1 MFTFYVVYY
10 ISVNQDELNH
20 LRAEMLGGNNSGLS
34 KIFESCAEY
43 CIRGLMKKTNIT
55 KEDAEDILIES
66 VMNFREKL
74 IDKRLSYITNIKAYI
89 FKTCYNMYLAR
100 IETEKRWRR
109 KMSDIERFYYDTD
122 MSDKG
127 DFDHERMNATKH
139 AWSQL
144 SEKCRDIISYFYID
158 KLSMTEIAELLN
170 LGNADVAKT
179 SKSRCYKKFV
189 IEAKSYLNI
198 QK

>member
-1 MFTFYVVYY
+1 MFTLCLIYY
-10 ISVNQDELNH
+10 LSVNQIELDL
-20 LRAEMLGGNNSGLS
+20 LRAEILRGNNSGLS

-43 CIRGLMKKTNIT
+43 CIRGLMKKTNVT
-55 KEDAEDILIES
+55 KEDAEDIFIES

-74 IDKRLSYITNIKAYI
+74 IDNKLSYLTSIKAYI
-89 FKTCYNMYLAR
+89 FRTCYNMYLAK
-100 IETEKRWRR
+100 IETEKRWQR
-109 KMSDIERFYYDTD
+109 KISDIERYYY
-122 MSDKG
+122 SSNKG
-127 DFDHERMNATKH
+127 SFDEERMNATKH

-144 SEKCRDIISYFYID
+144 SEKCKDIISYFYID

-170 LGNADVAKT
+170 LGNADVAKA